1 MSAYKDQ
8 FNRVEMET
16 GLPSESYLQDL
27 FLSKLTWIFLAL
39 HWLDNAIGQSEILAD
54 VIPINMLSYGGFVSV
69 CLFGN
74 RASTKDIDVLFP
86 SNVRD
91 SRVYRDE
98 LTRLAQGVAGEL
110 RYVQDWINDD
120 LRLFVPIEQRQRLLE
135 DSIEQGT
142 VVFEGD
148 NLVIWA
154 GLWEFGLESK
164 LHRLHTNPGRS
175 TSAQAKLRNDLSD
188 AVDLVH
194 CIRGNSVHPLDK
206 SWVKGLRRFGPNP
219 SFEREIDRVA
229 QAYITKYGTQGVVEL
244 VWDEARGKYMYQ
256 NLAGEWVL
264 HE

>member
-1 MSAYKDQ
+1 M
-8 FNRVEMET
+8 
-16 GLPSESYLQDL
+16 
-27 FLSKLTWIFLAL
+27 
-39 HWLDNAIGQSEILAD
+39 
-54 VIPINMLSYGGFVSV
+54 
-69 CLFGN
+69 
-74 RASTKDIDVLFP
+74 LFP
-86 SNVRD
+86 PSVRD

-98 LTRLAQGVAGEL
+98 LTRLVQGVAGEL
-110 RYVQDWINDD
+110 GFVEDWINDD
-120 LRLFVPIEQRQRLLE
+120 LRLFVPIEQRQGLLE

-142 VVFEGD
+142 AVFEGN

-164 LHRLHTNPGRS
+164 LHRLHTNQGRS
-175 TSAQAKLRNDLSD
+175 VSAQMRFKKDLSD

-194 CIRGNSVHPLDK
+194 HIRGNSVHPLDK

-219 SFEREIDRVA
+219 SFDNAIDRVA
-229 QAYITKYGTQGVVEL
+229 QAYITRYGIQGVVEL